1 MGETDITFR
10 HLLRGWPR
18 TLLQLAFPRHRLE
31 PLGPVDPSVDRP
43 RQRTADNLFRV
54 RDDSMQG
61 SGEAVVHVE
70 TEREWRTD
78 IPPRLFEYASAAV
91 SATQLPVWSVVV
103 LLRPGGRPPP
113 GVGEYRIP
121 GIDGDAFVF
130 RYHVVP
136 LWQLDARGMREQL
149 GLEGAP
155 FYAAMRGADEE
166 FIRSLAEEVLADR
179 AQAAREQQNTIQLI
193 YAVSAA
199 IFGLDTAKRI
209 LNVNSIMRHPSVRA
223 LFAEWEDKGR
233 AEGRVEGRVE
243 GRAEARVESAR
254 ELLYVQLA
262 ARSLPITQD
271 VRMRIDSEAEFTRLK
286 GWLEAAATA
295 ASLADVF
302 RGG

>member
-10 HLLRGWPR
+10 HLFRGWPR

-43 RQRTADNLFRV
+43 RQRTADNLFLV
-54 RDDSMQG
+54 RDHSI
-61 SGEAVVHVE
+61 EAVVHVE

-91 SATQLPVWSVVV
+91 STTQRPVWSVVV
-103 LLRPGGRPPP
+103 LLRSGGRPPS

-136 LWQLDARGMREQL
+136 LWQLDARVMREQL

-155 FYAAMRGADEE
+155 FYVAMQGADEE
-166 FIRSLAEEVLADR
+166 FIRSLAEEVLANE
-179 AQAAREQQNTIQLI
+179 AQADREQQTTIRLI
-193 YAVSAA
+193 YAISAA
-199 IFGLDTAKRI
+199 IFDLDTAKRI
-209 LNVNSIMRHPSVRA
+209 LNVESLMRHPNVRA
-223 LFAEWEDKGR
+223 LFGEWEEKGR
-233 AEGRVEGRVE
+233 MEGRME

-254 ELLYVQLA
+254 ELLYATLA
-262 ARSLPITQD
+262 SHSFPITQD
-271 VRMRIDSEAEFTRLK
+271 VRTRIDNEPDFIRLK
-286 GWLEAAATA
+286 GWLEAVATA
-295 ASLADVF
+295 RCLGDVF
-302 RGG
+302 RDR